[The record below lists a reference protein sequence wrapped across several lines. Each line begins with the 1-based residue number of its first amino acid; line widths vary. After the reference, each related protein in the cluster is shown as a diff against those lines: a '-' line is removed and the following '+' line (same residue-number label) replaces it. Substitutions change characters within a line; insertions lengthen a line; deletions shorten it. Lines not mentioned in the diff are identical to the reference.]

1 MTKTFQ
7 FLVVIITTIG
17 ISKTSLSIYLI
28 VVMSSNNMS
37 LRGTLVKSKSLSD
50 LCLDHFDGEMRPLTN
65 ASKDSEEE
73 RLSSNKVWKTKL
85 ISFIDDVEALCNAS
99 PNEVIRRRILNICF
113 RKNIPQLLFYSILA
127 TLILFYVFTH
137 THRHYHSRY
146 KYSKAYDESFGLF
159 QHISNSHW
167 ETLKQNYHLSSPHKF
182 GSVGTF
188 IDDPNVWFQYNWNK
202 NFVCPQEERV
212 GISPT
217 NGGGELGDGPKWV
230 CNSRDIVRV
239 VNERMMSSYS
249 FDWAK
254 EKIGEV
260 RNTYNGKESGNKKFQ
275 RRRVNNGCLIY
286 SIGVNAQHLGFE
298 MGIQK
303 ILTQEAEDTIEGYQQ
318 GTPFCEIHVFDPD
331 GYHEKLVI
339 SDGINYHNWGIKS
352 SIEDSV
358 QDENQGDV
366 EFKTFQQ
373 TVKEL
378 NHEGHVIDIMKV
390 DCKMCEWSIYQDWF
404 DYDGGDNGKD
414 SSNDSSPYEGLAM
427 IQQLLVEVHGTPEQS
442 VNAFFERLTEEN
454 YVIFHKD
461 ANTEQ
466 FSGTSQ
472 DYAFLKLTPTF
483 FSGQS

>member
-1 MTKTFQ
+1 
-7 FLVVIITTIG
+7 
-17 ISKTSLSIYLI
+17 
-28 VVMSSNNMS
+28 MS

-50 LCLDHFDGEMRPLTN
+50 LTSHQHDEETKPLTKVFKN
-65 ASKDSEEE
+65 GEEQ
-73 RLSSNKVWKTKL
+73 RSSTNKVWKTKL
-85 ISFIDDVEALCNAS
+85 INLIDDIEVLCNQS
-99 PNEVIRRRILNICF
+99 HDELIRRRFLVMCC
-113 RKNIPQLLFYSILA
+113 RKNVPQLLFYTIA
-127 TLILFYVFTH
+127 TTLILFYVFTH
-137 THRHYHSRY
+137 VHQHYHNRY
-146 KYSKAYDESFGLF
+146 RYSKAHDESFGLF
-159 QHISNSHW
+159 EHISNDHW
-167 ETLKQNYHLSSPHKF
+167 QTLKDNYHLSSPHKF

-217 NGGGELGDGPKWV
+217 KGGGELGDGPKWV

-254 EKIGEV
+254 EKFGQV
-260 RNTYNGKESGNKKFQ
+260 RSNHNALENRNKKMKH
-275 RRRVNNGCLIY
+275 RRVNNGCLIY

-298 MGIQK
+298 MGIQQ

-339 SDGINYHNWGIKS
+339 GDGIHYHNWGIKS
-352 SIEDSV
+352 SIEDSSL
-358 QDENQGDV
+358 DDNQGDV
-366 EFKTFQQ
+366 QFKTFQQ
-373 TVKEL
+373 TVREL
-378 NHEGHVIDIMKV
+378 NHEGYVVDIMKV

-404 DYDGGDNGKD
+404 EYDGDED
-414 SSNDSSPYEGLAM
+414 EQVSSDESSPFTGLAM

-472 DYAFLKLTPTF
+472 DYAFLKLAPTF
-483 FSGQS
+483 FDLDDQS